1 MKILSKF
8 SKIISATTVFLFGLI
23 GSSKALLFLPFLAAG
38 LGLPLLGQG
47 VASHKYKT
55 IKDVA
60 EGAVDQ
66 LDITLFIVRLFLIFI
81 FVILTAWLL
90 LKLRT
95 VVGRWKFE
103 RISELL
109 YRYQTELA
117 LLQQSGV
124 FSEEEQAEL
133 KNASRETINMLIVR
147 LSRKAWFARKG
158 YFAKRLG
165 DQHQQRMIQTLTIMK
180 AGKMDIVQQKVLVEH
195 WVQVVKAFLH

>member
-1 MKILSKF
+1 MKVFSKF
-8 SKIISATTVFLFGLI
+8 SKIISTTTIFLFGLI
-23 GSSKALLFLPFLAAG
+23 GSSKALLFFPFLAAG

-47 VASHKYKT
+47 VATHKYKT

-66 LDITLFIVRLFLIFI
+66 LDITLFIVRIFLIFI
-81 FVILTAWLL
+81 FVILTSWLL
-90 LKLRT
+90 IKLRKLI
-95 VVGRWKFE
+95 GRWKFE

-117 LLQQSGV
+117 LLQQSGS
-124 FSEEEQAEL
+124 FSEDEQAEL
-133 KNASRETINMLIVR
+133 RSASRETLEMLIVR
-147 LSRKAWFARKG
+147 LSRRGLISKRG

-165 DQHQQRMIQTLTIMK
+165 DQHQQRMIQTLKMMK
-180 AGKMDIVQQKVLVEH
+180 AGKMEIGQQKVLIEH